1 MSFLMGREREAGVSD
16 DIYTREDQAPV
27 SAAPSLWET
36 YVITIERSLGRPV
49 KQREVDP
56 LYELFL
62 GGFKPEEAAQLLA
75 LGPAWWRW
83 IWPADGGAKI
93 KTAVGWVSWLLIVAT
108 LVCLEFKL
116 RGR

>member
-1 MSFLMGREREAGVSD
+1 MSD
-16 DIYTREDQAPV
+16 DIYIREDRSLV
-27 SAAPSLWET
+27 SANPSPWET

-49 KQREVDP
+49 RQREVDP

-62 GGFKPEEAAQLLA
+62 GGFRPEEAAQLLA

-83 IWPADGGAKI
+83 IWPADGVAKI
-93 KTAVGWVSWLLIVAT
+93 KTAVGWVSWLLIVAA
-108 LVCLEFKL
+108 LVYLEFKL